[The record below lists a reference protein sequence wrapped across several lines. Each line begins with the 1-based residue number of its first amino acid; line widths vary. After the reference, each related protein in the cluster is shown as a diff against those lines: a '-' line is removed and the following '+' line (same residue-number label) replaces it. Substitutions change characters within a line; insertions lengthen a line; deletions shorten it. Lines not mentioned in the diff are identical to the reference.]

1 MTGALGGS
9 ARRCSLTAPLAMR
22 MVPTCSVSTTSQE
35 SADAPTRWR
44 PSRVGAVAAPV
55 VVMRRSGSFPQG
67 VVEGLGEV
75 GEVGLGEGGFDVFDD
90 LFDSLQG
97 DGSLSEQLDDV
108 GELFGEKKLGL
119 AEVLLDSCDLDAAVL
134 QAGDEVVDF
143 VLVEVEVEAVEVF
156 AETLASD
163 LGVSI
168 KSDQLLN
175 GDGSDFDGVDELAD
189 GFVP

>member
-1 MTGALGGS
+1 
-9 ARRCSLTAPLAMR
+9 
-22 MVPTCSVSTTSQE
+22 
-35 SADAPTRWR
+35 
-44 PSRVGAVAAPV
+44 
-55 VVMRRSGSFPQG
+55 
-67 VVEGLGEV
+67 
-75 GEVGLGEGGFDVFDD
+75 
-90 LFDSLQG
+90 DSLQG

-189 GFVP
+189 GFVPEVGMVGDGILEVVEAGGDVGLGGLGVGVHVGEGG